1 MGIKPVLIQ
10 VRYRG
15 ETPVALRCGGCALAV
30 EKVLE
35 RWRDTGCW
43 WEGESEKAFF
53 RVLCQDGGIREIY
66 CDLASQQWFL
76 YRVYD

>member
-1 MGIKPVLIQ
+1 
-10 VRYRG
+10 
-15 ETPVALRCGGCALAV
+15 V

-53 RVLCQDGGIREIY
+53 RVLCQDGDIREIY
-66 CDLASQQWFL
+66 CDLLSRQWFL
-76 YRVYD
+76 YRIYD